1 MLVTQGLPQ
10 HGGKGVLEKRLTGIP
25 LEALASV
32 LNPLGT
38 FEKRLLSTS
47 NSSIDGQGSLYGKKY
62 KFFYIFPG
70 LEILKY
76 APGTERNNSRLT
88 AAGSTPT
95 AQRNTSQADVLLL
108 APSFVAL
115 GTGTSSRRLTDSDQ
129 RRLSVEL
136 HKLRHFATIAG
147 VQPNAASGQRSNVH
161 AADRRTFTA
170 KHQEQEE
177 RRTSYTYRPIP
188 SDSYHSYKSKRY
200 YIYTDPVRLR
210 GDPGERHAHRLD
222 PEAEM
227 GDYSAISQQSNEEP
241 SDDVARP
248 IDSLVYHR
256 QARSFNA
263 SNDGPE
269 REKSERYKRRSA
281 VDDML
286 SKNITIILENL
297 LKRYENSQIPTH
309 GQGVPTLV
317 ETNIL
322 IRSMGPVSE
331 LDMDYSMDCYFRQY
345 WRDKRLSFRGPIK
358 SLSLSIKM
366 LERIWRP
373 DTYFYN
379 GKHSH
384 VHTIT
389 VPNKLLRLSQDG
401 EILYSMRLTI
411 KASCLM
417 ELRSFPMDRQ
427 SCPLVLGS
435 YAYSRQQLVYQWKDE
450 DSVNF
455 VPGMTLSQFDLI
467 SFGQKNYTFI
477 RREGEFSVLHVSFNL
492 QRHTGYFLI
501 QVYVPCILIVVLSW
515 VSFWIHREA
524 TSDRVGLG
532 ITTVLTLSTISLDSR
547 TDLPKVRYA
556 TALDWFLLMSFF
568 YCIATLLEFAG
579 VHYFTKVGSGE
590 IPLDEEEWEDM
601 EGGEEIRDLP
611 TLQQHLST
619 AAAIESPRLIAAR
632 RRSSL
637 ICPIYNDPTHM
648 FKPTSS
654 HLSTMERTTQ
664 TEPPKEPTWKQV
676 WLCFLGD
683 DQFRR
688 RRQREASARGGGN
701 RHVNSVSLIDQA
713 ARILFPMSFTFFNIL
728 YWLVYYTYQAD
739 FTWTP
744 LKEV

>member
-1 MLVTQGLPQ
+1 MAHAAV
-10 HGGKGVLEKRLTGIP
+10 
-25 LEALASV
+25 
-32 LNPLGT
+32 
-38 FEKRLLSTS
+38 RLLVLAFVLLPAFFALTKQTAASSLNQHSSMDKRRIVSSNTS
-47 NSSIDGQGSLYGKKY
+47 IKGEGSLVGKKY
-62 KFFYIFPG
+62 KFFYLVPSIELLKFTPATGYNATHLQPIVTGPG
-70 LEILKY
+70 SH
-76 APGTERNNSRLT
+76 RN
-88 AAGSTPT
+88 A
-95 AQRNTSQADVLLL
+95 SQAKVLLL

-115 GTGTSSRRLTDSDQ
+115 GASGSQAPNRLTDTDQ
-129 RRLSVEL
+129 HRLSVEL

-147 VQPNAASGQRSNVH
+147 VQPSSTGSKQRSIP
-161 AADRRTFTA
+161 RTLLDSDEPAREHTA
-170 KHQEQEE
+170 S
-177 RRTSYTYRPIP
+177 RYRALSPDAGLHTG
-188 SDSYHSYKSKRY
+188 SNRY
-200 YIYTDPVRLR
+200 YIYTDPIRPR
-210 GDPGERHAHRLD
+210 GL
-222 PEAEM
+222 EAEADTAD
-227 GDYSAISQQSNEEP
+227 GAQRQRADGATRNERERP
-241 SDDVARP
+241 VA
-248 IDSLVYHR
+248 SHVYHR
-256 QARSFNA
+256 QARSFN
-263 SNDGPE
+263 STEEEPGE
-269 REKSERYKRRSA
+269 QEKSDRFKRRSA

-317 ETNIL
+317 QTNIL

-455 VPGMTLSQFDLI
+455 VPGMTLSQFDLM

-601 EGGEEIRDLP
+601 EGVEEIRDLP

-619 AAAIESPRLIAAR
+619 AAAIESPRLLAAR

-701 RHVNSVSLIDQA
+701 RHINSVSLIDQA
-713 ARILFPMSFTFFNIL
+713 ARVLFPASFTFFNIL